1 MRVVVTR
8 PHADALRTA
17 ERLAELGHEPALSPV
32 LSVRATGAALP
43 EGPFD
48 AVLATSA
55 NAFVGLD
62 RGASAMSLPIFTVGE
77 STAAAARRA
86 GFDEIRQGPGRAHE
100 LAAYVVR
107 SMPAGAKLLYLAGR
121 DRTDVIENTL
131 SGSGFAVTPVEI
143 YAADPALKLSRQAEE
158 AIRSG
163 ETVVLHY
170 SARSAALFLALA
182 IRSDLENAVL
192 RCTHLCL
199 SEAVAA
205 PLREAGARTLIAARP
220 DEKALIALLTPQS

>member
-86 GFDEIRQGPGRAHE
+86 GFDEIRQGPGGPTNSPHMLFDRC
-100 LAAYVVR
+100 R
-107 SMPAGAKLLYLAGR
+107 PAPSCFTWQGATG
-121 DRTDVIENTL
+121 
-131 SGSGFAVTPVEI
+131 
-143 YAADPALKLSRQAEE
+143 
-158 AIRSG
+158 
-163 ETVVLHY
+163 
-170 SARSAALFLALA
+170 
-182 IRSDLENAVL
+182 
-192 RCTHLCL
+192 
-199 SEAVAA
+199 
-205 PLREAGARTLIAARP
+205 
-220 DEKALIALLTPQS
+220 LT